1 MEITIEK
8 HNPIWKTKFIEL
20 EKTLT
25 TVLEKLTPQIE
36 HIGSTSVPELSAKP
50 IIDIAIGLDSKEQLD
65 QVIQLMIDK
74 GFVYISAFNS
84 IMPERRFFV
93 NLKNR
98 GDFKSEYSNIDK
110 IPNEELHKNKIAN
123 IHIWVLNSYEWTRH
137 IAFRDYLKYNSKVK
151 NEYQSLKEKLSK
163 KSWSDGN
170 DYNNAKNDFIKREEL
185 NAIKWYNEKHR

>member
-20 EKTLT
+20 EKILS
-25 TVLEKLTPQIE
+25 TVLEKLSPQIE
-36 HIGSTSVPELSAKP
+36 HVGSTSVPELSAKP
-50 IIDIAIGLDSKEQLD
+50 IIDIAVGLDSKEQLEH
-65 QVIQLMIDK
+65 VIQLMIDN

-98 GDFKSEYSNIDK
+98 GDFKSKYSNINE
-110 IPNEELHKNKIAN
+110 IPNEELHRNKIAN
-123 IHIWVLNSYEWTRH
+123 IHIWVVNSDEWTRH

-163 KSWSDGN
+163 KSWFDGN
-170 DYNNAKNDFIKREEL
+170 EYNNAKNDFIKREEL
-185 NAIKWYNEKHR
+185 NAIKWYNEKHL